1 MENSVTSS
9 FTKNGQKLADK
20 AGDKLQSGVRAAHD
34 SAKDAGN
41 ILSSKLEDAR
51 SEAGTIVKTGSKR
64 IQSMGKQGLDAISDA
79 VGQARDVASDASDS
93 IIAYTKKNPA
103 TALAIAALSG
113 ALLYAAIKAL
123 SPSRD

>member
-9 FTKNGQKLADK
+9 FTKNGQTLADK
-20 AGDKLQSGVRAAHD
+20 AGDKTQSGVRAAHD
-34 SAKDAGN
+34 SAKNAGN
-41 ILSSKLEDAR
+41 ILSSKLEDVR

-79 VGQARDVASDASDS
+79 VGHARDVASDASDS
-93 IIAYTKKNPA
+93 IIAYTKKNPV
-103 TALAIAALSG
+103 TALAIAAASG
-113 ALLYAAIKAL
+113 ALLYVAIKAL